1 MAVKKKKES
10 LADQI
15 INGTYEPKFSAK
27 NVIQKRDS
35 IVDRVQQRLNNTS
48 NNVSTNIADRV
59 QLKNNITSEQNLSM
73 SDKMKKMA
81 SAYGKTYEINNTNN
95 NSNNSIPSM
104 WSKVVKRMGDTVQ
117 NYSERAPH
125 LVKADKQKIIQSK
138 KVNETNK
145 IDRTLPVLIQS
156 MQRKQNKN
164 KNENEIDLSKIA
176 TPTLDQLNIRNNNL
190 SSNSNLKLTNKK
202 EEKTWGDKLVE
213 AGKDPEL
220 LGNQITTSVKK
231 TGASVPYSLLTQ
243 ATQGY
248 GDNHVLK
255 NSALYT
261 DFKQGSYGEFE
272 QKMKLQ
278 NAKMHGLKESNIEKT
293 RQNLK
298 KYINEQ
304 NTQIQENINNA
315 SNEISKKLL
324 ELTPSM
330 VQSGIGAG
338 ITAGAT
344 ALGGA
349 GIGQAIGTA
358 FFSETAFADYYDDAI
373 ERGLTGAKANKYAT
387 AMAFWEGA
395 SEEFI
400 TSERLIPSQTMKAFL
415 GGVGKDVVENF
426 AQEALTD
433 PLQEILAKASGGD
446 YDIENLKE
454 NMIRDGFDG
463 ALTSLIMFGA
473 TNGIPSSI
481 NIAQKLRNG
490 ENITPNEL
498 KTAWKDLEK
507 VEGKEVIEAQ
517 MENGIQSTINEML
530 QRAKQKLDGV
540 SRKNVIENS
549 NLSDEL
555 KASLLRVAE
564 KHNMSTEEVQ
574 NLINNPPNEQVL
586 QNNQQIIQEQSKTAQ
601 NGNMG
606 QTEQSIQN
614 YLKNASE
621 NGADV
626 QNKTVKSIYEV
637 TQRRGIVAEYNAD
650 VFKDKNGK
658 VDENKNAVWTTD
670 ENGNRKILINPNANT
685 ETTLQNIMVHELT
698 HDFEGSKEYE
708 ALSKLALDKMKTQ
721 EGYLEARKDLERIY
735 SQVYDKNS
743 KEFQTLVDQEA
754 VANFLGEN
762 LGNQE
767 FINELANSQPR
778 TTIQKIYDWVVDKIA
793 KVTGNEKL
801 YWKNVE
807 QKFKNAYNSQNENSS
822 QDSKYSIAGRKAMNN
837 AIKQNSQYKVIENN
851 YNKALQMANQKIDNE
866 KIRQATNWFQDKN
879 GDWKFRF
886 TDKDMELKKE
896 VNHILINKKY
906 DLEDIVKHD
915 LLFMLYPELSKN
927 NPDYQIKVEFRKMND
942 TKRGSYSDKYKVIGI
957 NSKIL
962 NIENA
967 QRYIEETLIH
977 EIQHVIQHIEGFE
990 VGASM
995 KSGIEKYKNSLGEI
1009 EAKDTEDTF
1018 YREKYLK
1025 KDVKKS
1031 PESSKKNPKPLDLKK
1046 QNIFDRILSSLNN
1059 FFEEESVNYEE
1070 TMESLKEMEK
1080 RNRTDDRSLV
1090 VGRVNENNVEN
1101 SNKSS
1106 FSMEEINS
1114 KVNSDNNINKLNED
1128 GITMTYVRMLNQN
1141 TQNYGA
1147 TYGQNIEPAGEY
1159 MSMDTMKGKYKVP
1172 GAEYGTIHF
1181 NNPLIL
1187 DHINTTENGW
1197 KKTLSEMF
1205 DNKTGEKLSNAIKKS
1220 GYDAIITI
1228 DEDGNYNEIVNLNG
1242 TKNEN
1247 SEKGSFSMPKL
1258 KEKQLEIINKS
1269 NHMLDDY
1276 HLGIRSIEDI
1286 KTFDEV
1292 INDDES
1298 FVYGDFSKEDAEKAL
1313 EKGTVT
1319 VYSSKPIE
1327 QGSFVSTSKNMAQDY
1342 AGRNGKV
1349 YSQEVSLN
1357 DVAWI
1362 NGDEGQYAKVD
1373 NIKYSYQSNGAWN
1386 DFLKKHSINKGT
1398 GETMQQVKLP
1408 QMLIEQFQKVLDTAQ
1423 HIPQEEKEYLL
1434 ETVKDIKRNK
1444 TSLEDFKNTI
1454 ETMEKAYDEQN
1465 ENILDTKKTY
1475 NTGRREIYQKYMK
1488 AKGEYD
1494 TSSLDNAK
1502 EIIPANKQG
1511 RRTKTQ
1517 WLNIAKQIGTEIA
1530 DKSNAEIEEIA
1541 YRTWQDERP
1550 SNKES
1555 LNRQGEKFVTFTSD
1569 EWINTI
1575 YDTVKEQREK
1585 YSIDTDKNKGINYF
1599 DEDLQAIRE
1608 ASEKGLGD
1616 TMTVDEQ
1623 IEAIQNLDSKEL
1635 DNTLPDTSS
1644 KIVDKLSKEKTPFK
1658 QRVAEVRR
1666 LITNKGAFVDDLF
1679 KATGNKQGIW
1689 KYDRY
1694 LGSFSEGQVSIGVRQ
1709 INSDGVVVGD
1719 SLLDI
1724 YDNAKKE
1731 GITQKI
1737 LDDYVLNKDNIS
1749 RSKYEKYIFGEE
1761 ISARDSQRIIDEYDK
1776 KYPQLKEYAKQVS
1789 DYADNNT
1796 KGYLVGTFISQD
1808 LHNKLRQ
1815 MYPDHVPVVR
1825 DISETPGLAEYDNVG
1840 AQVLKRA
1847 TGGNQEI
1854 LSPKE
1859 ALAQQSV
1866 SYARAFRRNE
1876 ALKEVYKSLKSDT
1889 KVLYDLGQ
1897 IIDMEQ
1903 ANDCIKKAISYDDVL
1918 KKYTATIFENGEA
1931 KVFEI
1936 SKDIFDAFNNDTLFD
1951 KIDRGLEK
1959 SLLGKALKKSTETF
1973 KGLTTGKNILYAL
1986 KNMARDIND
1995 APINSTTNFANYM
2008 RDWAYAYEQIVSNG
2022 KYYKEYVN
2030 AGGNSNTFY
2039 DYSKGLIKKDFSSLP
2054 KKAINFINNQTIGRV
2069 EQINEVVETAPRLA
2083 EYIATRQ
2090 RGGSID
2096 EALYNSA
2103 EVTTNFKRGGELSKL
2118 VDKYGVPYLNASI
2131 QGLSKVYRNVSEAKG
2146 FKQYAKL
2153 AVNATL
2159 AGVLPSVINHLVYDD
2174 DDDYEELPDYI
2185 KDGYYLIKVTDLP
2198 NGLQNKLK
2206 KWTENNFVRIPKGRI
2221 SAVLGGTAVR
2231 LHETLNE
2238 EGEDVWNGY
2247 MSDVVLNNIGINN
2260 PYTNNLFTPLLK
2272 QAMNNEAWY
2281 GGSIYSESKYKNKL
2295 PVEITDEKTTQLSN
2309 WIAETVYNMVGKEKY
2324 KQLVDKENGNA
2335 FFKVLATPKLL
2346 DYAMDQYSGIVGDIV
2361 MPMLTPYAENNA
2373 LVDQFTTSSTLKSS
2387 TVSKFYEILGNC
2399 YQNSE
2404 YATDTDKLTYKYL
2417 EEVSKEVGGMYAE
2430 KSSIQ
2435 SDSTLTNKQKQ
2446 QKTYEIQEQ
2455 INQKMEEAI
2464 NSVENMKLTNNTANF
2479 NGTEYYKDEEGKWKE
2494 VTEKNKIEGLSTE
2507 TYADY
2512 KSKLNKATE
2521 LKRETEG
2528 KENAQLND
2536 AEKIELINNSTYTDK
2551 EKDII
2556 YSNNI
2561 NKDDKTY
2568 NSLKLINN
2576 NDLDKVEEYLKYH
2589 QKQLNGDFN
2598 NDKEDDGTK
2607 NGKSIRNSGEAKMV
2621 NYLNESNFD
2630 ELESLYL
2637 HGRTFKLNSS
2647 ERTRF
2652 ARLLN
2657 EKELTEEEIK
2667 QIYLTLN
2674 GVVEMKDGSIKW
2686 K

>member
-35 IVDRVQQRLNNTS
+35 IVDRVQQRLNNTA
-48 NNVSTNIADRV
+48 NNDMTIKTN
-59 QLKNNITSEQNLSM
+59 K
-73 SDKMKKMA
+73 
-81 SAYGKTYEINNTNN
+81 TNN
-95 NSNNSIPSM
+95 NLNNSTPSM

-125 LVKADKQKIIQSK
+125 LVKADKQRIIQSK
-138 KVNETNK
+138 KADESNK

-156 MQRKQNKN
+156 MQRKQSRNQK
-164 KNENEIDLSKIA
+164 ENEVDLSKIT
-176 TPTLDQLNIRNNNL
+176 TPTMEQLNVRNNYL
-190 SSNSNLKLTNKK
+190 SSNSSLRLKNKK

-213 AGKDPEL
+213 VGKDPKL
-220 LGNQITTSVKK
+220 LRNQITTSAKK

-248 GDNHVLK
+248 GDNNALK
-255 NSALYT
+255 NNALYT

-278 NAKMHGLKESNIEKT
+278 NAKMHGLKESNIEKI

-349 GIGQAIGTA
+349 GIGQAVGTA

-400 TSERLIPSQTMKAFL
+400 TSERLIPSKTMQAFL

-473 TNGIPSSI
+473 TNGISSSI

-490 ENITPNEL
+490 ENISPNEL

-549 NLSDEL
+549 NLSDES

-586 QNNQQIIQEQSKTAQ
+586 QNNQQVTQPDTKTAQ
-601 NGNMG
+601 NGN
-606 QTEQSIQN
+606 TEQIKPILQN
-614 YLKNASE
+614 YLKNAYE
-621 NGADV
+621 NGLDV
-626 QNKTVKSIYEV
+626 QNKTVKSIYEA
-637 TQRRGIVAEYNAD
+637 TERRGIVAEYNAD

-658 VDENKNAVWTTD
+658 VNENKNAVWTTD

-685 ETTLQNIMVHELT
+685 ETTLQNITVHELT
-698 HDFEGSKEYE
+698 HDFEGSKEYDV
-708 ALSKLALDKMKTQ
+708 LSKLALDKMKTQ
-721 EGYLEARKDLERIY
+721 EGYIEARKDLERIY
-735 SQVYDKNS
+735 SQVYDPNS

-767 FINELANSQPR
+767 FINELVNSQPR
-778 TTIQKIYDWVVDKIA
+778 TTIEKIYDWIVDKIA

-822 QDSKYSIAGRKAMNN
+822 QDSKYSIGGIKGVKNIKDRNIKGSALKNYQKAQKM
-837 AIKQNSQYKVIENN
+837 A
-851 YNKALQMANQKIDNE
+851 KANIDNK
-866 KIRQATNWFQDKN
+866 KIFEETGWYKDKVT
-879 GDWKFRF
+879 GKMKFNF
-886 TDKDMELKKE
+886 SDKDMELISRNYSEGQKYKLKDIIKHDTLFEIYPQLKDYDVKIKDLKKE
-896 VNHILINKKY
+896 TGKNLNGRYNSLTNELEVDINRFNDKA
-906 DLEDIVKHD
+906 
-915 LLFMLYPELSKN
+915 N
-927 NPDYQIKVEFRKMND
+927 VE
-942 TKRGSYSDKYKVIGI
+942 G
-957 NSKIL
+957 
-962 NIENA
+962 
-967 QRYIEETLIH
+967 TLIH
-977 EIQHVIQHIEGFE
+977 EIQHAIQKIEKFANGTSIKFGKDNYKVNPGE
-990 VGASM
+990 KEARDTTRRFLL
-995 KSGIEKYKNSLGEI
+995 EKYKNKNLTNKLPKSARFEANILEKMKIGLYNYITNIYEEVNDNEISKYDQVQNKEI
-1009 EAKDTEDTF
+1009 EKTTET
-1018 YREKYLK
+1018 
-1025 KDVKKS
+1025 
-1031 PESSKKNPKPLDLKK
+1031 KN
-1046 QNIFDRILSSLNN
+1046 
-1059 FFEEESVNYEE
+1059 
-1070 TMESLKEMEK
+1070 
-1080 RNRTDDRSLV
+1080 NRPVL
-1090 VGRVNENNVEN
+1090 GGIEN

-1106 FSMEEINS
+1106 FSI
-1114 KVNSDNNINKLNED
+1114 
-1128 GITMTYVRMLNQN
+1128 
-1141 TQNYGA
+1141 
-1147 TYGQNIEPAGEY
+1147 
-1159 MSMDTMKGKYKVP
+1159 
-1172 GAEYGTIHF
+1172 
-1181 NNPLIL
+1181 
-1187 DHINTTENGW
+1187 
-1197 KKTLSEMF
+1197 
-1205 DNKTGEKLSNAIKKS
+1205 
-1220 GYDAIITI
+1220 
-1228 DEDGNYNEIVNLNG
+1228 
-1242 TKNEN
+1242 
-1247 SEKGSFSMPKL
+1247 PKL

-1313 EKGTVT
+1313 KDGKVT

-1327 QGSFVSTSKNMAQDY
+1327 QGNFVSTSKNMAQDY

-1373 NIKYSYQSNGAWN
+1373 NTKYSYQSNGAWN
-1386 DFLKKHSINKGT
+1386 DFLKKHSVNKGT
-1398 GETMQQVKLP
+1398 GETIQQVKLP
-1408 QMLIEQFQKVLDTAQ
+1408 QMPIEQFQKVLDTAQ

-1434 ETVKDIKRNK
+1434 KSVEDIKRNK
-1444 TSLEDFKNTI
+1444 TSLEDFKNTVQI
-1454 ETMEKAYDEQN
+1454 MEKAYDEQN

-1511 RRTKTQ
+1511 RRTKSQ

-1530 DKSNAEIEEIA
+1530 DKSNSEIEEIA

-1585 YSIDTDKNKGINYF
+1585 YSIDTDNNKGINYF

-1608 ASEKGLGD
+1608 ASKKGLGD

-1658 QRVAEVRR
+1658 KRVAEVRR

-1694 LGSFSEGQVSIGVRQ
+1694 LGSFSEGQVSIGVNQ
-1709 INSDGVVVGD
+1709 INSDGEIVGD

-1724 YDNAKKE
+1724 YKNAKND

-1761 ISARDSQRIIDEYDK
+1761 ISAKDSQRIIDEYDK

-1789 DYADNNT
+1789 DYANNNT
-1796 KGYLVGTFISQD
+1796 KGYLLGTFINQD
-1808 LHNKLRQ
+1808 LYDHMRE

-1876 ALKEVYKSLKSDT
+1876 ALKEVYKSIKSDT
-1889 KVLYDLGQ
+1889 KVLYDLGE
-1897 IIDMEQ
+1897 IIDIEQ
-1903 ANDCIKKAISYDDVL
+1903 ANDCIKNAISYDKTL
-1918 KKYTATIFENGEA
+1918 KKYTATVFENGEA

-1936 SKDIFDAFNNDTLFD
+1936 SEGIFKAFSNDTFLAQLD
-1951 KIDRGLEK
+1951 RKIENTLP
-1959 SLLGKALKKSTETF
+1959 GKALKKSTETF

-2008 RDWAYAYEQIVSNG
+2008 KDWAYAYEQIVTNG
-2022 KYYKEYVN
+2022 KYYQEYVN

-2103 EVTTNFKRGGELSKL
+2103 EVTTNFKRGGEFSKL

-2198 NGLQNKLK
+2198 NGLQGKLK

-2260 PYTNNLFTPLLK
+2260 PLTNNLLSGLI
-2272 QAMNNEAWY
+2272 QATRNKAWY
-2281 GGSIYSESKYKNKL
+2281 GGSIYSETKFKNKL

-2309 WIAETVYNMVGKEKY
+2309 WISKTVYNLVGKDKY
-2324 KQLVDKENGNA
+2324 KQLVDEEKGNA

-2373 LVDQFTTSSTLKSS
+2373 LVDQFTTSSTLKST
-2387 TVSKFYEILGNC
+2387 TVSKFYEIMGNC

-2479 NGTEYYKDEEGKWKE
+2479 NGTEYYKDEEGKWKAI
-2494 VTEKNKIEGLSTE
+2494 TDKNKIEGLSSE
-2507 TYADY
+2507 TYANY
-2512 KSKLNKATE
+2512 KNKLATALAE
-2521 LKRETEG
+2521 KKKTDGED
-2528 KENAQLND
+2528 AQLTTK
-2536 AEKIELINNSTYTDK
+2536 ERLELLEGSTYSDK
-2551 EKDII
+2551 EKDEI
-2556 YSNNI
+2556 YSQTTGQKDKVYSNLKKI
-2561 NKDDKTY
+2561 NK
-2568 NSLKLINN
+2568 
-2576 NDLDKVEEYLKYH
+2576 NDLSSIDEYLKY
-2589 QKQLNGDFN
+2589 KTADFSA
-2598 NDKEDDGTK
+2598 DKKDDGTK
-2607 NGKSIRNSGEAKMV
+2607 NGKSISGSAKTKV
-2621 NYLNESNFD
+2621 INFINDSNLSDIEKIYL
-2630 ELESLYL
+2630 Y
-2637 HGRTFKLNSS
+2637 GTKYKLNNT
-2647 ERTRF
+2647 ERNQF
-2652 ARLLN
+2652 AEYVDTLKLSDD
-2657 EKELTEEEIK
+2657 EIKEL
-2667 QIYLTLN
+2667 YLTLN
-2674 GVVEMKDGSIKW
+2674 GVVEMSDGSIKW